1 MQCYSNAIFMTY
13 MQSYVYIGAAG
24 LYDIEEAQVKGNPL
38 YVADEIYDILAEM
51 SKIED

>member
-1 MQCYSNAIFMTY
+1 
-13 MQSYVYIGAAG
+13 MQSLCIGAAGHG